1 MELLDT
7 SLHDYLESEV
17 KADRTIPMAVK
28 LSILL
33 DISKGLV
40 FLHSMDI
47 VHRDLTATNVRLSG
61 SLTAKIADIG
71 MA

>member
-7 SLHDYLESEV
+7 SLHDYLESEA
-17 KADRTIPMAVK
+17 KASRTIPMAVK

-47 VHRDLTATNVRLSG
+47 VHRDLTATNVLLSG
-61 SLTAKIADIG
+61 SLTA
-71 MA
+71 